1 MNQDAIICEKIK
13 SCEITYIS
21 CFSEYVED
29 NQVIRYRDDQL
40 PDMYDHNYTY
50 IKRELSNHVLSKLI
64 EEEIEQNRR
73 EKKNFIKLA
82 MDAMPDRKWL
92 ESLPQKF
99 TIEHSGYY
107 VVPSLTSPQWN
118 TVEDCKISQVVN
130 PAMIE
135 ELVFMDL
142 IHDGERCGEDFC
154 MRRARRRGRVYLSE
168 TPLDSYICY
177 SNGNLVGNCDLF
189 MDEDVAKI
197 EDFAVLPAYQR
208 RGIGTTIL
216 KYVIDTA
223 LTKGAELI
231 YLVAD
236 EGDTPQEMY
245 KKLGFEKI
253 GDSYALFGKL

>member
-1 MNQDAIICEKIK
+1 MNQDATIQEKIK
-13 SCEITYIS
+13 SCEIAYIN
-21 CFSEYVED
+21 CFSEHDEND
-29 NQVIRYRDDQL
+29 QVIRYRDAQL
-40 PDMYDHNYTY
+40 PDMYDHNFSY
-50 IKRELSNHVLSKLI
+50 IKHAVSKNAFRQLV

-99 TIEHSGYY
+99 DIEHSGYY
-107 VVPSLTSPQWN
+107 VYPSLTSPQWN

-216 KYVIDTA
+216 KYVIHTA

-231 YLVAD
+231 YLMAD